1 MSGEQMLT
9 VGRGLRTTATAAVH
23 TPQSTVPAN
32 SLPRVGP
39 AAGCR
44 CSKQHE
50 RCLNIAHI
58 NIVTLRYTKPGSSAI
73 ARYKDGSSG
82 GAASYTERIAVE
94 HKLFAIFSSYHL
106 LLVPTAMVTAKRSS
120 NLQPVSS
127 VVT

>member
-1 MSGEQMLT
+1 VSGEQMLT

-23 TPQSTVPAN
+23 
-32 SLPRVGP
+32 
-39 AAGCR
+39 
-44 CSKQHE
+44 SKQHE
-50 RCLNIAHI
+50 RCVNIAHI